1 MDEQELVRKAAEG
14 DTEAFEKLMLRYQ
27 KPIYN
32 LALRT
37 VGNAED
43 ACDLAQEAF
52 LRAWRSLGSVRSDG
66 AFSTWLYRTTMNLC
80 IDHLRASKRR
90 KTVSLVMEDNG
101 EEQTFDLPDT
111 KPLPE
116 EQVFAKADREAVRR
130 AMDSLPIE
138 HRQVLTLRILN
149 DLPYEQI
156 AEILQVPE
164 GTIKSRIYRARTALA
179 KKLQEIGN
187 ISLLSSSKKMKGR
200 KRL

>member
-52 LRAWRSLGSVRSDG
+52 LRAWRSLGNVRSED

-90 KTVSLVMEDNG
+90 KTVSLVMEDDG
-101 EEQTFDLPDT
+101 EEQTFDMPDT